1 MLDDARAPDA
11 QHLAELLHPR
21 PARRLGGLPELRAHV
36 KICLVTPAP
45 PRSLTGNR
53 VTALRWARLLGQ
65 LGHRVTVVEEYGGQA
80 CDLMVALHAR
90 KSARSIERLAEER
103 PGTPVVLALTGTDLY
118 RDVKECPMTRLS
130 LELAAA
136 IVVLQPE
143 GLRALPDWARPRA
156 RAIVQSAE
164 AVRGPKPRRDAF
176 EVALLA
182 HLRPVKDPFRAAMAA
197 RLLPSSSRVRIVH
210 AGAALDPDL
219 DQRARSEQASNPRYR
234 WLGEMPRWRALR
246 VLARSRLL
254 VITSR
259 SEGGA
264 NVLSEAIASGV
275 PVLSSRIP
283 GSTGVLGGDY
293 PGLFTVGDTY
303 GLAAL
308 LERAEADGEF
318 RGGLTAWCR
327 RLAPMVEPARERNA
341 WRDLL
346 HDCARPRRASKATR
360 ASTTARGRA

>member
-1 MLDDARAPDA
+1 M
-11 QHLAELLHPR
+11 
-21 PARRLGGLPELRAHV
+21 
-36 KICLVTPAP
+36 KICMVTPAP

-65 LGHRVTVVEEYGGQA
+65 LGHRVTVVEEYDGQA

-90 KSARSIERLAEER
+90 KSARSIEKLAEEQ
-103 PGTPVVLALTGTDLY
+103 PTTPVVLALTGTDLY
-118 RDVKECPMTRLS
+118 RDVRACPITKLS
-130 LELAAA
+130 LQLAAA

-143 GLRALPDWARPRA
+143 GLREVPDWARGRA

-164 AVRGPKPRRDAF
+164 PVHAQPPRRDAF
-176 EVALLA
+176 EVAVLA

-197 RLLPSSSRVRIVH
+197 RLLPSRSRVRVLH

-219 DQRARSEQASNPRYR
+219 DERARSEQSSNPRYR

-246 VLARSRLL
+246 VMARSRLL

-264 NVLSEAIASGV
+264 NVLSEALASGV

-293 PGLFTVGDTY
+293 PGLFAVGDTH

-308 LERAEADGEF
+308 FERAETDAEF
-318 RGGLTAWCR
+318 RGTLASWCR
-327 RLAPMVEPARERNA
+327 RLAPLVEPAREKKA

-346 HDCARPRRASKATR
+346 RDCAHPGRAATAR
-360 ASTTARGRA
+360 AGAKRRGRA

>member
-1 MLDDARAPDA
+1 M
-11 QHLAELLHPR
+11 
-21 PARRLGGLPELRAHV
+21 
-36 KICLVTPAP
+36 KICMVTPAP
-45 PRSLTGNR
+45 PRSLSGNR
-53 VTALRWARLLGQ
+53 VTALRWARLLGG
-65 LGHRVTVVEEYGGQA
+65 LGHRVTVLDEYDGQA

-90 KSARSIERLAEER
+90 KSARSIEKLVEER
-103 PGTPVVLALTGTDLY
+103 PQTPVVLAMTGTDLY
-118 RDVKECPMTRLS
+118 RDIRVCPITKMS
-130 LELAAA
+130 LRLAAA

-143 GLRALPDWARPRA
+143 GLRELPDWARGRG

-164 AVRGPKPRRDAF
+164 PVRVQPPRRDAF

-197 RLLPSSSRVRIVH
+197 RLLPARSRVRILH

-219 DQRARSEQASNPRYR
+219 GQRARSEQATNPRYR
-234 WLGEMPRWRALR
+234 WLGELPRWRALR
-246 VLARSRLL
+246 VMARSRLL

-264 NVLSEAIASGV
+264 NVLSEALASGV

-283 GSTGVLGGDY
+283 GSTGVLGGEY
-293 PGLFTVGDTY
+293 PGLFNVGDTH

-308 LERAEADGEF
+308 LERVEADAEF
-318 RGGLTAWCR
+318 RSSLAGWCR
-327 RLAPMVEPARERNA
+327 RLAPLVEPAREARA

-346 HDCARPRRASKATR
+346 RECAGPRGGRPAPGRRRA
-360 ASTTARGRA
+360 RGHA

>member
-1 MLDDARAPDA
+1 
-11 QHLAELLHPR
+11 
-21 PARRLGGLPELRAHV
+21 V
-36 KICLVTPAP
+36 KICVVTPAP

-65 LGHRVTVVEEYGGQA
+65 LGHRVQVVEEYEGQA

-90 KSARSIERLAEER
+90 KSAPSIERLAEQR

-118 RDVKECPMTRLS
+118 HDVRACPITRLS
-130 LELAAA
+130 MELAAA

-143 GLRALPDWARPRA
+143 GLRELPDWARPRA
-156 RAIVQSAE
+156 RSIIQSAE
-164 AVRGPKPRRDAF
+164 PVRGEKPRRDAF
-176 EVALLA
+176 EVAVLA

-197 RLLPSSSRVRIVH
+197 RLLPASSRVRILH

-219 DQRARSEQASNPRYR
+219 DRRARSEAASNPRYR

-264 NVLSEAIASGV
+264 NVLSEALASGV
-275 PVLSSRIP
+275 PVVCSRIP
-283 GSTGVLGGDY
+283 GSTGILGGDY
-293 PGLFTVGDTY
+293 PGLFAVGDTH
-303 GLAAL
+303 GLAAM
-308 LERAEADGEF
+308 LERAEKDQDF
-318 RGGLTAWCR
+318 RGALTAWCR
-327 RLAPMVEPARERNA
+327 RLAPVIEPARERKA

-346 HDCARPRRASKATR
+346 RDCARPRRANGR
-360 ASTTARGRA
+360 ARPRGRA

>member
-1 MLDDARAPDA
+1 
-11 QHLAELLHPR
+11 
-21 PARRLGGLPELRAHV
+21 V
-36 KICLVTPAP
+36 KVCLVTPAP
-45 PRSLTGNR
+45 PRSLSGNR
-53 VTALRWARLLGQ
+53 VTALRWARILGQ
-65 LGHRVTVVEEYGGQA
+65 LRHRVRVVEEYDGQA
-80 CDLMVALHAR
+80 CDVMVALHAR

-118 RDVKECPMTRLS
+118 RDQKPCPMTRLS

-143 GLRALPDWARPRA
+143 GLRELPDWARGRA

-164 AVRGPKPRRDAF
+164 PVRAQPPRRDAF

-197 RLLPSSSRVRIVH
+197 RLLPATSRVRILH

-219 DQRARSEQASNPRYR
+219 AQRARSEQSTNPRYR
-234 WLGEMPRWRALR
+234 WLGSLPRWRALR
-246 VLARSRLL
+246 VMARSRAL

-275 PVLSSRIP
+275 PVISSRIP

-293 PGLFTVGDTY
+293 PGLFAVGDTH
-303 GLAAL
+303 GLASL
-308 LERAEADGEF
+308 LERTEKDAAF
-318 RGGLTAWCR
+318 QSALAAWCR
-327 RLAPMVEPARERNA
+327 RLAPLVDPARERKA

-346 HDCARPRRASKATR
+346 HDCTGGGRSRRRRSGARPS
-360 ASTTARGRA
+360 SG

>member
-1 MLDDARAPDA
+1 M
-11 QHLAELLHPR
+11 
-21 PARRLGGLPELRAHV
+21 

-65 LGHRVTVVEEYGGQA
+65 LGHRVTVMEEYGGQA

-103 PGTPVVLALTGTDLY
+103 PGTPVVLALTGTDIY
-118 RDVKECPMTRLS
+118 GDVRACPMTRLS
-130 LELAAA
+130 LELSAA

-143 GLRALPDWARPRA
+143 GLLELPDWARPRA

-164 AVRGPKPRRDAF
+164 AVRGQPPRRDAF

-197 RLLPSSSRVRIVH
+197 RLLPSSSRVRVLH

-219 DQRARSEQASNPRYR
+219 APRARSEQASNPRYR
-234 WLGEMPRWRALR
+234 WLGAMPRWRALR
-246 VLARSRLL
+246 VMARSRLL

-264 NVLSEAIASGV
+264 NVLSEALASGV

-283 GSTGVLGGDY
+283 GSTGVLGTDY
-293 PGLFTVGDTY
+293 PGLFSVGDTQ
-303 GLAAL
+303 GLAGL
-308 LERAEADGEF
+308 LERVETD
-318 RGGLTAWCR
+318 RTYRDGLTAWCR
-327 RLAPMVEPARERNA
+327 KLAPLVEPARERKA

-346 HDCARPRRASKATR
+346 AHCHRPPRPAA
-360 ASTTARGRA
+360 ARGRARRRGRP

>member
-1 MLDDARAPDA
+1 M
-11 QHLAELLHPR
+11 
-21 PARRLGGLPELRAHV
+21 

-65 LGHRVTVVEEYGGQA
+65 LGHRVGVVEEYGGQA
-80 CDLMVALHAR
+80 CDVLVALHAR
-90 KSARSIERLAEER
+90 KSARSIERVARER
-103 PGTPVVLALTGTDLY
+103 PGTPVIVALTGTDLY
-118 RDVKECPMTRLS
+118 RDARASPETRRS
-130 LELAAA
+130 LDLAAA
-136 IVVLQPE
+136 LIVLQPQAVRE
-143 GLRALPDWARPRA
+143 LPEPVRGRAHVIL
-156 RAIVQSAE
+156 QSAE
-164 AVRGPKPRRDAF
+164 RVRAQKPRRDAF

-197 RLLPSSSRVRIVH
+197 RLLPAASRVRILH
-210 AGAALDPDL
+210 AGAALEPDFE
-219 DQRARSEQASNPRYR
+219 QRARSEAASNPRYR

-246 VLARSRLL
+246 VMARSRLL

-264 NVLSEAIASGV
+264 NVLSEALASGV

-283 GSTGVLGGDY
+283 GSTGILGGEY
-293 PGLFTVGDTY
+293 PGLFAVGDTH

-308 LERAEADGEF
+308 FERAEADAEF
-318 RGGLTAWCR
+318 RGALTSWCR
-327 RLAPMVEPARERNA
+327 RLAPLVEPARERKA

-346 HDCARPRRASKATR
+346 RDCVHPGHRKAAR
-360 ASTTARGRA
+360 TTARRRGRA

>member
-1 MLDDARAPDA
+1 M
-11 QHLAELLHPR
+11 
-21 PARRLGGLPELRAHV
+21 
-36 KICLVTPAP
+36 VTPAP

-53 VTALRWARLLGQ
+53 VTALRWARLLRQ
-65 LGHRVTVVEEYGGQA
+65 LGHRVRVVEEYGGQA

-90 KSARSIERLAEER
+90 KSAGSVERLAREW
-103 PGTPVVLALTGTDLY
+103 PAVPIVVALTGTDLY
-118 RDVKECPMTRLS
+118 RDARACPVTRQTV
-130 LELAAA
+130 EAATA
-136 IVVLQPE
+136 LVVLQPQ
-143 GLRALPDWARPRA
+143 ALEELPAGARA
-156 RAIVQSAE
+156 RTRVIVQSAE
-164 AVRGPKPRRDAF
+164 KVRTQPPRRDAF

-197 RLLPSSSRVRIVH
+197 RLLPAGSRVRIVH
-210 AGAALDPDL
+210 AGAALDRDL
-219 DQRARSEQASNPRYR
+219 EARARSEQSTNVRYR

-275 PVLSSRIP
+275 PVISSRIP
-283 GSTGVLGGDY
+283 GSTGLLGADY
-293 PGLFTVGDTY
+293 PGLFAVGDTH

-308 LERAEADGEF
+308 LARAETDREF
-318 RGGLTAWCR
+318 HGTLAAWCR
-327 RLAPMVEPARERNA
+327 RLSSLVEPSRERRA

-346 HDCARPRRASKATR
+346 REYAGGRRPRARRPA
-360 ASTTARGRA
+360 ARGA

>member
-1 MLDDARAPDA
+1 M
-11 QHLAELLHPR
+11 
-21 PARRLGGLPELRAHV
+21 
-36 KICLVTPAP
+36 KICMVTPAP

-65 LGHRVTVVEEYGGQA
+65 LGHRVTVVEEYDGEA
-80 CDLMVALHAR
+80 CDLMIALHAR
-90 KSARSIERLAEER
+90 KSARSIEKLAERE
-103 PGTPVVLALTGTDLY
+103 PTTPVVLALTGTDLY
-118 RDVKECPMTRLS
+118 GDARACPITKLS
-130 LELAAA
+130 LQLAAV

-143 GLRALPDWARPRA
+143 GLRQVPDWARGRA

-164 AVRGPKPRRDAF
+164 PVHAQPPRRDAF
-176 EVALLA
+176 EVAVLA

-197 RLLPSSSRVRIVH
+197 RLLPSRSRVRVLH
-210 AGAALDPDL
+210 AGAPLDPDL
-219 DQRARSEQASNPRYR
+219 GERARSEESSNPRYR

-246 VLARSRLL
+246 MMARSRLL

-264 NVLSEAIASGV
+264 NVLSEALASGV

-283 GSTGVLGGDY
+283 GSTGLLGGDY
-293 PGLFTVGDTY
+293 PGLFAVGDTH

-308 LERAEADGEF
+308 FERAETDAEF
-318 RGGLTAWCR
+318 RGALTSWCR
-327 RLAPMVEPARERNA
+327 RLAPLVEPAREKKA

-346 HDCARPRRASKATR
+346 RDCAHPGRGARARVGTKRRAR
-360 ASTTARGRA
+360 A

>member
-1 MLDDARAPDA
+1 V
-11 QHLAELLHPR
+11 
-21 PARRLGGLPELRAHV
+21 GGLPHLRARV
-36 KICLVTPAP
+36 KVCMVTPAP
-45 PRSLTGNR
+45 PRSLSGNR
-53 VTALRWARLLGQ
+53 VTALRWARILGQ
-65 LGHRVTVVEEYGGQA
+65 LGHRVSVVEEYEGQA

-90 KSARSIERLAEER
+90 KSARSIERLAEDK

-118 RDVKECPMTRLS
+118 RDQRPCPMTKLS

-143 GLRALPDWARPRA
+143 GLRELPDWARPRA
-156 RAIVQSAE
+156 RAILQSAE
-164 AVRGPKPRRDAF
+164 AVRTQPPRRDAF

-197 RLLPSSSRVRIVH
+197 RLLPAASKVRILH

-219 DQRARSEQASNPRYR
+219 AQRARSEQSTNARYR
-234 WLGEMPRWRALR
+234 WLGPLPRWQALR
-246 VLARSRLL
+246 VMARSRAL

-264 NVLSEAIASGV
+264 NVLSEALASGV

-283 GSTGVLGGDY
+283 GSTGLLGGDY
-293 PGLFTVGDTY
+293 PGLFAVGDTH
-303 GLAAL
+303 GLGSL
-308 LERAEADGEF
+308 LERAEKDGEF
-318 RGGLTAWCR
+318 RTTLTAWCR
-327 RLAPMVEPARERNA
+327 RLAPLVAPSRERKA

-346 HDCARPRRASKATR
+346 RECAASGARARRGPRRPRAS
-360 ASTTARGRA
+360 SS

>member
-1 MLDDARAPDA
+1 
-11 QHLAELLHPR
+11 
-21 PARRLGGLPELRAHV
+21 
-36 KICLVTPAP
+36 
-45 PRSLTGNR
+45 
-53 VTALRWARLLGQ
+53 
-65 LGHRVTVVEEYGGQA
+65 
-80 CDLMVALHAR
+80 
-90 KSARSIERLAEER
+90 
-103 PGTPVVLALTGTDLY
+103 
-118 RDVKECPMTRLS
+118 S

-143 GLRALPDWARPRA
+143 GLRELPDWARTRA

-164 AVRGPKPRRDAF
+164 PVRAQPPRRDAF

-197 RLLPSSSRVRIVH
+197 RLLPAASRLRILH

-219 DQRARSEQASNPRYR
+219 AQRARSEQSTNPRYR
-234 WLGEMPRWRALR
+234 WLGAMPRWQALR
-246 VLARSRLL
+246 VMARSRML

-283 GSTGVLGGDY
+283 GSTGVLGSDY
-293 PGLFTVGDTY
+293 PGLFAVGDTH
-303 GLAAL
+303 GLASL
-308 LERAEADGEF
+308 LERAEKDADF
-318 RGGLTAWCR
+318 RAALGACCR
-327 RLAPMVEPARERNA
+327 RLAPLVKPSRERKA

-346 HDCARPRRASKATR
+346 HDCVRAGGRR
-360 ASTTARGRA
+360 RGRAPSRPPATSG

>member
-1 MLDDARAPDA
+1 M
-11 QHLAELLHPR
+11 
-21 PARRLGGLPELRAHV
+21 

-65 LGHRVTVVEEYGGQA
+65 LGHRVTVMEEYGGQA

-103 PGTPVVLALTGTDLY
+103 PGTPVVLALTGTDIY
-118 RDVKECPMTRLS
+118 GDVRACPMTRLS
-130 LELAAA
+130 LELSAA

-143 GLRALPDWARPRA
+143 GLLELPDWARPRA

-164 AVRGPKPRRDAF
+164 AVRGQPPRRDAF

-197 RLLPSSSRVRIVH
+197 RLLPSSSRVRVLH

-219 DQRARSEQASNPRYR
+219 APRARSEQASNPRYR
-234 WLGEMPRWRALR
+234 WLGAMPRWRALR
-246 VLARSRLL
+246 VMARSRLL

-264 NVLSEAIASGV
+264 NVLSEALASGV

-283 GSTGVLGGDY
+283 GSTGVLGTDY
-293 PGLFTVGDTY
+293 PGLFSVGDTQ
-303 GLAAL
+303 GLAGL
-308 LERAEADGEF
+308 LERVETD
-318 RGGLTAWCR
+318 RTYRDGLTAWCR
-327 RLAPMVEPARERNA
+327 KLAPLVEPARERKA

-346 HDCARPRRASKATR
+346 RDCVHPGHRPAARTGSRR
-360 ASTTARGRA
+360 RGRA

>member
-1 MLDDARAPDA
+1 M
-11 QHLAELLHPR
+11 
-21 PARRLGGLPELRAHV
+21 
-36 KICLVTPAP
+36 KICMVTPAP

-65 LGHRVTVVEEYGGQA
+65 LGHRVKVIEEYDGQA

-90 KSARSIERLAEER
+90 KSARSIQRLEEEK
-103 PGTPVVLALTGTDLY
+103 PGTPIVLALTGTDLY
-118 RDVKECPMTRLS
+118 RDVRACAMTKLS
-130 LELAAA
+130 LQLAAA
-136 IVVLQPE
+136 VVVLQPE
-143 GLRALPDWARPRA
+143 GLREVPDWARSRT

-164 AVRGPKPRRDAF
+164 PVHAQPPRRDAF

-197 RLLPSSSRVRIVH
+197 RLLPARSRVRVLH
-210 AGAALDPDL
+210 AGATLDPDL
-219 DQRARSEQASNPRYR
+219 DERARSEESSNPRYR

-246 VLARSRLL
+246 VMARSRLL

-264 NVLSEAIASGV
+264 NVLSEALASGV

-293 PGLFTVGDTY
+293 PGLFAVGDTQ

-308 LERAEADGEF
+308 FERVEGDAEF
-318 RGGLTAWCR
+318 RGALTSWCR
-327 RLAPMVEPARERNA
+327 RLAPLVEPARERKA
-341 WRDLL
+341 WRELL
-346 HDCARPRRASKATR
+346 RDCVRPGHRPPTR
-360 ASTTARGRA
+360 TTARRRGRA

>member
-1 MLDDARAPDA
+1 M
-11 QHLAELLHPR
+11 
-21 PARRLGGLPELRAHV
+21 
-36 KICLVTPAP
+36 KICMVTPAP

-65 LGHRVTVVEEYGGQA
+65 LGHRVNVIEEYDGQA

-90 KSARSIERLAEER
+90 KSARSIQRLEEEK
-103 PGTPVVLALTGTDLY
+103 PGTPIVLALTGTDLY
-118 RDVKECPMTRLS
+118 RDARACPMTKLS
-130 LELAAA
+130 LQLAAA

-143 GLRALPDWARPRA
+143 GLREVPDWARSRA

-164 AVRGPKPRRDAF
+164 PVHAQPPRRDAF

-197 RLLPSSSRVRIVH
+197 RLLPTRSRVRVLH
-210 AGAALDPDL
+210 AGATLDPDL
-219 DQRARSEQASNPRYR
+219 HERARSEQSSNPRYR

-246 VLARSRLL
+246 VMARSRLL

-264 NVLSEAIASGV
+264 NVLSEALASGV

-283 GSTGVLGGDY
+283 GSTGLLGGDY
-293 PGLFTVGDTY
+293 PGLFAVGDTQ

-308 LERAEADGEF
+308 FERVEGDAEF
-318 RGGLTAWCR
+318 RGALTSWCR
-327 RLAPMVEPARERNA
+327 RLAPLVEPARERKA
-341 WRDLL
+341 WRELL
-346 HDCARPRRASKATR
+346 RDCVRPGHRPPARTAGRR
-360 ASTTARGRA
+360 RGRA

>member
-1 MLDDARAPDA
+1 M
-11 QHLAELLHPR
+11 
-21 PARRLGGLPELRAHV
+21 
-36 KICLVTPAP
+36 KICMVTPAP
-45 PRSLTGNR
+45 PRSVTGNR
-53 VTALRWARLLGQ
+53 VTALRWGRLLGD
-65 LGHRVTVVEEYGGQA
+65 LGHRVAVREEYDGEA
-80 CDLMVALHAR
+80 CDLMIALHAR

-118 RDVKECPMTRLS
+118 GDIKRCPMTKLS
-130 LELAAA
+130 LQLASA

-143 GLRALPDWARPRA
+143 GLRAVPEWARSRA

-164 AVRGPKPRRDAF
+164 PVRGLKPRRDAF

-197 RLLPSSSRVRIVH
+197 RLLPARSKVRIVH

-234 WLGEMPRWRALR
+234 WLGEMPHWRAVR
-246 VLARSRLL
+246 VLTRSRLA

-264 NVLSEAIASGV
+264 NVLSEALASGV
-275 PVLSSRIP
+275 PVVCSKIP
-283 GSTGVLGGDY
+283 GSTGVLGSDY
-293 PGLFTVGDTY
+293 PGLFAVGDTH

-308 LERAEADGEF
+308 LERAETDGEF
-318 RGGLTAWCR
+318 RGTLTSWCR
-327 RLAPMVEPARERNA
+327 RLAPLVDPARERKA

-346 HDCARPRRASKATR
+346 SDCARSPAPAGRRRRRAHA
-360 ASTTARGRA
+360 

>member
-1 MLDDARAPDA
+1 VGRAED
-11 QHLAELLHPR
+11 
-21 PARRLGGLPELRAHV
+21 LRAHV
-36 KICLVTPAP
+36 KICMVTPAP
-45 PRSLTGNR
+45 PRSVTGNR
-53 VTALRWARLLGQ
+53 VTALRWARLLGE
-65 LGHRVTVVEEYGGQA
+65 LGHRVAVLEEYEGQA

-118 RDVKECPMTRLS
+118 GDVRRCPMTKLS

-143 GLRALPDWARPRA
+143 GLRELPDWARPRA

-164 AVRGPKPRRDAF
+164 PVRGQKPRRDAF

-197 RLLPSSSRVRIVH
+197 RLLPARSRVRIVH
-210 AGAALDPDL
+210 AGAALDADL
-219 DQRARSEQASNPRYR
+219 DQRARSEEASNPRYR
-234 WLGEMPRWRALR
+234 WLGEMPHWRAVR
-246 VLARSRLL
+246 VLTRSRLA

-264 NVLSEAIASGV
+264 NVLSEALASGV
-275 PVLSSRIP
+275 PVVCSRIP
-283 GSTGVLGGDY
+283 GSTGVLGADY
-293 PGLFTVGDTY
+293 PGLFAVGDTH

-308 LERAEADGEF
+308 LERTETDGEF
-318 RGGLTAWCR
+318 RGALTAWCR
-327 RLAPMVEPARERNA
+327 RLAPLVEPARERKA

-346 HDCARPRRASKATR
+346 RDCARPAAATR
-360 ASTTARGRA
+360 GSRRRRGRA

>member
-1 MLDDARAPDA
+1 VGGVPD
-11 QHLAELLHPR
+11 
-21 PARRLGGLPELRAHV
+21 LRAAV

-65 LGHRVTVVEEYGGQA
+65 LGHRVAVVEEYGGQA
-80 CDLMVALHAR
+80 CDVLVALHAR
-90 KSARSIERLAEER
+90 KSARSIERVARER
-103 PGTPVVLALTGTDLY
+103 PGTPVIVALTGTDLY
-118 RDVKECPMTRLS
+118 RDARASPETRRS
-130 LELAAA
+130 LDLAAA
-136 IVVLQPE
+136 LIVLQPQAVRE
-143 GLRALPDWARPRA
+143 LPEPVRSRAHVIL
-156 RAIVQSAE
+156 QSAE
-164 AVRGPKPRRDAF
+164 RVRAEKPRRDAF

-197 RLLPSSSRVRIVH
+197 RLLPAASRVRILH
-210 AGAALDPDL
+210 AGAALEPDFE
-219 DQRARSEQASNPRYR
+219 QRARSEAASNPRYR
-234 WLGEMPRWRALR
+234 WLGEMPHWRARR

-264 NVLSEAIASGV
+264 NVLSEAIAAGV

-283 GSTGVLGGDY
+283 GSTGVLGSDY
-293 PGLFTVGDTY
+293 PGLFSMGDTQ

-308 LERAEADGEF
+308 FDRAEVDRDFYGALG
-318 RGGLTAWCR
+318 AWCR
-327 RLAPMVEPARERNA
+327 RLAPLVEPARERRA

-346 HDCARPRRASKATR
+346 RETSRPPHRGPVAAK
-360 ASTTARGRA
+360 ARG